1 MCNGRKCA
9 GKVGCAI
16 VEFKQDEATR
26 ALCPIRGN
34 VSDGT
39 YLVLAEETAATG
51 E

>member
-1 MCNGRKCA
+1 MRNGCKRA
-9 GKVGCAI
+9 GKVGCTI

-39 YLVLAEETAATG
+39 HLALAEETAATG